1 LISFR
6 GFFSQET
13 KINANARNLGQFSSP
28 MNKLVLRTD
37 PNLLSGFILEEDL
50 DFFMTDP
57 IEKVFSP
64 HPGFQNSRC
73 RKRSASSQTT

>member
-1 LISFR
+1 LISLR
-6 GFFSQET
+6 GIFSQET
-13 KINANARNLGQFSSP
+13 KINAKARNLGQFSST

-64 HPGFQNSRC
+64 HPGFQNPRC
-73 RKRSASSQTT
+73 PKR